1 MRVFHGSTLAVE
13 KPLAGFAMNDPTLG
27 DAYLAFYRENLEGDI
42 IAALSKAAGISLRDA
57 MDLYYGSALSGQVET
72 GRHGI
77 DNLSP
82 QYLAADLLENEPG
95 ARQSCAGH

>member
-1 MRVFHGSTLAVE
+1 MT
-13 KPLAGFAMNDPTLG
+13 NPTQG

-42 IAALSKAAGISLRDA
+42 IAAVAKEAGISLRDA

-82 QYLAADLLENEPG
+82 QYLAADLLENEPKAG
-95 ARQSCAGH
+95 QTCAGH